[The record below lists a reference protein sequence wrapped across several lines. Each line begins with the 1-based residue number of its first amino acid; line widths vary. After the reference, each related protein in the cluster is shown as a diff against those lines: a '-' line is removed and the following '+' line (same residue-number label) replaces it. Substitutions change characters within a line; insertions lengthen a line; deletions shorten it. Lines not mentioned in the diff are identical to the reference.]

1 MKFLSSAQRVFS
13 IKSSPFQTRVKGKT
27 LDVDDVGA
35 GGLFLLVFLV
45 VSPVGGGA
53 ALLFEVVERVLVVGR
68 VLVVERAQV
77 AGRAFTAPLGGL
89 GFDLVSLLSSSF
101 PWRACGCAG

>member
-1 MKFLSSAQRVFS
+1 MPLRFPKGLCGERSFAYDIPKTGKTPMKCLSSAQRVFS
-13 IKSSPFQTRVKGKT
+13 IKSSPFQMRVRGKT

-53 ALLFEVVERVLVVGR
+53 ALLVEVVERVLVVGR
-68 VLVVERAQV
+68 VLVV
-77 AGRAFTAPLGGL
+77 
-89 GFDLVSLLSSSF
+89 SSGS
-101 PWRACGCAG
+101 R